1 MTQHPVEPNA
11 AILDIL
17 ALRLIATVGTVSDDG
32 TILLTPV
39 WYQYEGGR
47 LYMPTGGGSHKA
59 RNVRARPGVTV
70 LVDQR
75 HPERHRWASAVGTA
89 EIISGTESRAI
100 NDRVR
105 QRYLSAEGEAT
116 YGRLIEAFDDV
127 TLVVTPTAW
136 RVWTPGALSEL
147 AERHG
152 RAPTDVA
159 DWFVPWD

>member
-1 MTQHPVEPNA
+1 VTQHPVEPNA

-75 HPERHRWASAVGTA
+75 HPERHRWASAVGT
-89 EIISGTESRAI
+89 
-100 NDRVR
+100 
-105 QRYLSAEGEAT
+105 EGEAT